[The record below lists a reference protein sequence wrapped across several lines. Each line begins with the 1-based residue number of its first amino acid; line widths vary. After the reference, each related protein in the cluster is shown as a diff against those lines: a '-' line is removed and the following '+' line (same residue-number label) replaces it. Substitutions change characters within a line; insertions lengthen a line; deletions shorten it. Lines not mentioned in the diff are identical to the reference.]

1 MRKNMRA
8 VLQRVTEAR
17 VEVEGRVMGEIAH
30 GLLVLLGVRHEDT
43 RADVEY
49 LVRKVVGLRVFSD
62 DAGKMNRSVA
72 ETGGALLV
80 VSQFTLYGDCR
91 KGMRPSFDQAA
102 RPEQAKELYEAF
114 VTLARAQDIRVETG
128 IFQADMRVSL
138 VNEGPVT
145 IIIDSGKLT
154 PSE

>member
-1 MRKNMRA
+1 MRA

-17 VEVEGRVMGEIAH
+17 VVVEGRVIGEIAH

-102 RPEQAKELYEAF
+102 RPEQAKELYEGF

>member
-8 VLQRVTEAR
+8 VLQRVSEAR
-17 VEVEGRVMGEIAH
+17 VEVQGNVTGEIGH

-43 RADVEY
+43 RADAEY

-62 DAGKMNRSVA
+62 EAGKMNRNISDA
-72 ETGGALLV
+72 EGALLV

-91 KGMRPSFDQAA
+91 RGMRPSFDQAA
-102 RPEQAKELYEAF
+102 RPEQAMELYEAF
-114 VTLARAQDIRVETG
+114 VTLARAQNIRVETG
-128 IFQADMRVSL
+128 VFQADMRVSL

-154 PSE
+154 SSE